1 MGAQIPPDLPQ
12 PGSPTAALRPCQRR
26 EAKRSALRRTLT
38 IEPFFFW
45 DGPARATCGAARRR
59 GRRSGTVPQQYAD
72 EVTGG
77 RPAACKAAVAER
89 RHGLF
94 EPGRRH
100 QWAATCCRR
109 AVLHCSGRRGG
120 RPAALCCTVPV
131 RSAMQHSGRFALH
144 DPGSFNGRIRGCYP
158 HDQGSSPCPGASVP
172 ARRVRAMR
180 SPSYRCPEGMS
191 GDGGRRTPASWD
203 DTLGMHSFDVVAWT
217 TAA

>member
-1 MGAQIPPDLPQ
+1 MPLPQ
-12 PGSPTAALRPCQRR
+12 PDSPTAALRPCLRR

-38 IEPFFFW
+38 IEPFFS
-45 DGPARATCGAARRR
+45 GTARREQPAAPLV
-59 GRRSGTVPQQYAD
+59 GGAGAPGPSPQQYAD

-120 RPAALCCTVPV
+120 RPAALRCPVPM
-131 RSAMQHSGRFALH
+131 RGAMQHSGRSALNN
-144 DPGSFNGRIRGCYP
+144 PGSSNGRMRGCYP
-158 HDQGSSPCPGASVP
+158 RRGGSNPSPGANVS

-180 SPSYRCPEGMS
+180 SPSYRCPAGMC
-191 GDGGRRTPASWD
+191 GDGGRRTAGELGRVSWGC
-203 DTLGMHSFDVVAWT
+203 TVSTW
-217 TAA
+217 